1 MTNLD
6 KWYQNIYQTARKS
19 IDQEKIDPIEFA
31 TALINVSKLLL
42 IEEVGATEAQNLFDF
57 ANKSFIVESEKIT
70 YH

>member
-1 MTNLD
+1 MKDPD
-6 KWYQNIYQTARKS
+6 KWYRAIYDTAKVA
-19 IDQEKIDPIEFA
+19 IDANKINPIEFA

-42 IEEVGATEAQNLFDF
+42 IEEVGATEAQILFDF

>member
-1 MTNLD
+1 MKDPD
-6 KWYQNIYQTARKS
+6 KWYREIYDTAKVA
-19 IDQEKIDPIEFA
+19 INANKINPIEFA

-42 IEEVGATEAQNLFDF
+42 IEEVGATEAQILFDF

>member
-1 MTNLD
+1 MKDPD
-6 KWYQNIYQTARKS
+6 KWYREIYNSAKVA
-19 IDQEKIDPIEFA
+19 IAANKINPIEFA

-42 IEEVGATEAQNLFDF
+42 IEEVGATEAQILFDF

>member
-1 MTNLD
+1 MKDTD
-6 KWYQNIYQTARKS
+6 KWYREIYDTAKVA
-19 IDQEKIDPIEFA
+19 IDANKINPIEFA

-42 IEEVGATEAQNLFDF
+42 IEEVGATEAQILFDF

>member
-1 MTNLD
+1 MKDPD
-6 KWYQNIYQTARKS
+6 KWYREIYDTAKVA
-19 IDQEKIDPIEFA
+19 IDANKINPIEFA

-42 IEEVGATEAQNLFDF
+42 IEEVGATQAQNLFDF